1 VLIPTKESNAMKE
14 HITSTAIP
22 THALKAEALAGISA
36 SFEQFCLASGVEAL
50 TEMMEQDAAAACGAR
65 HERGERRKAHRW
77 GRTKG
82 KVGFHGG
89 KVEVERPRVRGLDGK
104 EHILP
109 SWESAVGEDLLG
121 KWAMNQ
127 MLINVST
134 RRFKRSVRL
143 PEGDVAASD
152 GAGLSKSATSRRF
165 VALSTARMKEWME
178 SRLDDLDLLVI
189 QIDGIHKDEDMLLV
203 AALGIDA
210 KGDKHPL
217 GIVEGATENA
227 ATVQAL
233 IDNLIE
239 RGLDPAVR
247 RLFIIDGSK
256 ALSRAIKRTFGRD
269 TAIQRCQIH
278 KARNILERLPKSMRA
293 SVKRVLR
300 QAWEMDDAAKAEKL
314 LRNLA
319 RRLEG
324 DWKSVSASI
333 LEGLDEMLTVTRL
346 GLPNE
351 LRRSLACTNIIENV
365 MGTVRRVCRNVKHWR
380 SPAMAMRWT
389 AAAMMEAKKGFRRLK
404 AHKHLPTLRVALN
417 KQSAEALSTKPLAQI
432 ADAA

>member
-1 VLIPTKESNAMKE
+1 MKE

-22 THALKAEALAGISA
+22 THELKTEALASMSA
-36 SFEQFCLASGVEAL
+36 SFERFCLAAGVEAL
-50 TEMMEQDAAAACGAR
+50 AEMMEQDAAAACGKR
-65 HERGERRKAHRW
+65 HERGEQRKAHRW
-77 GRTKG
+77 GRTRG
-82 KVGFHGG
+82 KIGFHGG
-89 KVEVERPRVRGLDGK
+89 KVEVERPRVRGLDGG
-104 EHILP
+104 EYVLP

-143 PEGDVAASD
+143 PEGDVPASE

-165 VALSTARMKEWME
+165 VALSAARMKEWME
-178 SRLDDLDLLVI
+178 SRLDNLDLLVI
-189 QIDGIHKDEDMLLV
+189 QIDGIHMDEDMLLV
-203 AALGIDA
+203 AALGVDG

-227 ATVQAL
+227 TTVQAL

-239 RGLDPAVR
+239 RGLDPGVP

-256 ALSRAIKRTFGRD
+256 ALSKAIRRTFGRN

-278 KARNILERLPKSMRA
+278 KARNILERLPKSMHA
-293 SVKRVLR
+293 SVRSVLR
-300 QAWEMDDAAKAEKL
+300 QAWEMDDATKAEKL

-319 RRLEG
+319 RRLEA
-324 DWKSVSASI
+324 DWKGVSASI

-346 GLPNE
+346 GLPRE

-365 MGTVRRVCRNVKHWR
+365 MGTVRRVCRNVKYWR
-380 SPAMAMRWT
+380 SPSMAMRWT
-389 AAAMMEAKKGFRRLK
+389 AAAMMEANKGFRRLK
-404 AHKHLPTLRVALN
+404 AYKQLPALRAALN
-417 KQSAEALSTKPLAQI
+417 KQSQQNSYTKPLAQI
-432 ADAA
+432 AEAA